1 MQLHQLPKLSRRSS
15 KRVGRGVGSGKGS
28 HTSGRGTKGQKAREK
43 VPLIFEGTKFKK
55 SLIKRLPFLRGKGK
69 LKPWGKRPVVLNWD
83 DLEGFSGK
91 TITLEALVKA
101 GIVGEEAMKKGVKI
115 LGRGKAPKNI
125 EVKVPTSYRV
135 AKKLGSGDGKIESA

>member
-1 MQLHQLPKLSRRSS
+1 MQLHNLPKLVKRSK

-69 LKPWGKRPVVLNWD
+69 LKSWKLRPVIVNFS
-83 DLEGFSGK
+83 DLENFSGK
-91 TITLEALVKA
+91 EVTVEALIKA
-101 GIVGEEAMKKGVKI
+101 GIVGPIALEVGVKVLGGGKLTKTLEFKVPMSYSASGKMKK
-115 LGRGKAPKNI
+115 
-125 EVKVPTSYRV
+125 S
-135 AKKLGSGDGKIESA
+135 